1 MNHHKRVIDSW
12 TDCNWK
18 CLPMGQVVAGE
29 RCKVVVVA
37 VRSIAELP
45 RNPEASDRG
54 EFAGIGG

>member
-1 MNHHKRVIDSW
+1 
-12 TDCNWK
+12 
-18 CLPMGQVVAGE
+18 MGQVVAGE